1 MNNKGETLDNR
12 HYFQE
17 LLDKA
22 ASFYKSIETDK
33 VIRVIAHLD
42 ADGITACSILCKLLV
57 AEKRKFVV
65 SIMNDLRQSFLQKLS
80 REHYTYYIFLDLGSA
95 NISGLEKNLPNKK
108 MLVIDHCYADKQEGT
123 SGDRVNNLEPVSSVK
138 SNNLV
143 HVNPY
148 LVGIDGS
155 KEVSSAGM
163 VYLLCVKM
171 NDALEGTNTAD
182 GISQA
187 ISNNTKV
194 TDSINLLALVGAI
207 SEHQD
212 SGGFVGINK
221 ILLDKA
227 IEKNILTKTHSLT
240 IIRDMNQP
248 VHKMLEYCINPV
260 LPGITGSEGET
271 LSFLAGLGI
280 NPKHD
285 NSWKI
290 CAHLA
295 EADIEK
301 IKTALQN
308 KFMDKTFISNLY
320 GDNYLVTQN
329 FASIGNNLKEISA
342 IIKACGRLS
351 NAVLGLSICMG
362 IGNNNSNNTISNFA
376 LLARKCNDEYKN
388 KLLAVL
394 AWYIK
399 NKDSPSL
406 MKGNG
411 YLIVNL
417 TMMRDFNVNLL
428 DKAIEMV
435 SIVGEVQTNTL
446 VLGLAAANNESTKI
460 SLYYLCQN
468 KESSPKL
475 DKILKEIAEQ
485 VNGELIGHRHVT
497 GALIAREKEMDCI
510 KIARKVLESRAME
523 EIIR

>member
-1 MNNKGETLDNR
+1 MNNKGETLDN
-12 HYFQE
+12 HSYFQE

-22 ASFYKSIETDK
+22 ASFYKSIEADK

-42 ADGITACSILCKLLV
+42 ADGIAACSILCKLLV

-65 SIMNDLRQSFLQKLS
+65 SIMDDLRQSFLQKLS
-80 REHYTYYIFLDLGSA
+80 SEHYAYYIFLDLGSA
-95 NISGLEKNLPNKK
+95 NISGLEKNLPTKK
-108 MLVIDHCYADKQEGT
+108 ILVIDHCYADKND
-123 SGDRVNNLEPVSSVK
+123 DRGYNLENVSSVK
-138 SNNLV
+138 SDNLV

-148 LVGIDGS
+148 LIGIDGS

-171 NDALEGTNTAD
+171 NDAPEGTNAAD
-182 GISQA
+182 AISQA
-187 ISNNTKV
+187 ISNNTDV
-194 TDSINLLALVGAI
+194 TEPINLLALVGAI

-212 SGGFVGINK
+212 SGGFIGLNR

-227 IEKNILTKTHSLT
+227 IEKNILTKTQSLT

-248 VHKMLEYCINPV
+248 LHKMLEYCINPV

-295 EADIEK
+295 EGEIEK

-308 KFMDKTFISNLY
+308 KFMDKSFISSLY
-320 GDNYLVTQN
+320 GDNYLVTRN
-329 FASIGNNLKEISA
+329 FASIGNNLREISA
-342 IIKACGRLS
+342 IIKACGRL
-351 NAVLGLSICMG
+351 NNTVLGLSICMG
-362 IGNNNSNNTISNFA
+362 IGNNSSNNTISNFA
-376 LLARKCNDEYKN
+376 LLAKKCNDEYKN
-388 KLLAVL
+388 RLLAVL
-394 AWYIK
+394 AWYAK
-399 NKDSPSL
+399 NRDSPSL

-411 YLIVNL
+411 YLIVNF
-417 TMMRDFNVNLL
+417 TMMRDFNANLL

-446 VLGLAAANNESTKI
+446 VLGLAAANNKTTKV
-460 SLYYLCQN
+460 SLCYLGQD

-485 VNGELIGHRHVT
+485 VNGELIGDRHVT
-497 GALIAREKEMDCI
+497 GALIAREKEMDFI
-510 KIARKVLESRAME
+510 KIARKVLESMAME